1 MDVMRSDMSDIVGT
15 KITVGQ
21 QTRGYQG
28 SSHPIMIEILSNDST
43 TIKDVSADLIEI
55 LSSIEGTTEVSSSLT
70 DGPPEL
76 KIDINEEKANMYGL
90 SVRTIADTI
99 SQKLSGVNATE
110 VLLDGEEVEIYIKYA
125 GEEIDSIS
133 DFSNISF
140 KASDGTTIYFS
151 QVAEVTDTEGV
162 DSISHQDL
170 ERIETVYCELLD
182 GYNSTEVTEIFEAK
196 VNNYSLPS
204 SVTTQ
209 FSGDRMD
216 IQESF
221 TSLAISMV
229 LAIIMV
235 FIILSIQFNSLIQP
249 FIILFAIPLAAIGAI
264 WGLII
269 TGNNF
274 GVYAF
279 FGIVS
284 LVGIAINDAIVLIDY
299 INYLRNV
306 EGKDIRKAIVE
317 GGMTRFIPVFS
328 TTITT
333 IGGILPLA
341 MRDSSYAQ
349 LGYSLIFGL
358 LVSTV
363 LTLIVIPVL
372 YLAVE
377 NSKTRL
383 KKVVP
388 IFIDER

>member
-1 MDVMRSDMSDIVGT
+1 
-15 KITVGQ
+15 
-21 QTRGYQG
+21 
-28 SSHPIMIEILSNDST
+28 MIEILSNDST

-269 TGNNF
+269 TGNIF